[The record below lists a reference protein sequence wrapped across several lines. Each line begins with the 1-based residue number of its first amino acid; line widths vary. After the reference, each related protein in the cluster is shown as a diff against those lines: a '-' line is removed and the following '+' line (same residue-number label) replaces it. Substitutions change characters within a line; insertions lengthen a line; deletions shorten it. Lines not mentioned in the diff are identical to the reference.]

1 MVSDCEE
8 GISKKP
14 GKMSKV
20 KKRVKRNTG
29 QRINRRFCGNL

>member
-8 GISKKP
+8 GIAKKP
-14 GKMSKV
+14 GEKV

-29 QRINRRFCGNL
+29 QRINRRFSGNL